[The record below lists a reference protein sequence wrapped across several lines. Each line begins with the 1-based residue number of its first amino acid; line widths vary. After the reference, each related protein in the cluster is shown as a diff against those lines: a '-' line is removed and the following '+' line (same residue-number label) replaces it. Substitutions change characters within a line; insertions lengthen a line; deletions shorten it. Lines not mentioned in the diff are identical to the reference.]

1 MTIDPHFTPCPAHD
15 GDEMYPNGIFEF
27 NIAAMLAFLVNNPEA
42 VPLMEVAV
50 DEFCPHNFPLD
61 PAEIDSFDLTRPVIL
76 AEIAPGRW
84 NLIDG
89 NHRMEK
95 ARRLGIETLQ
105 AYKVAPD
112 IHIRFLTTLKGY
124 LAYVEY
130 WNGKVKAYSSR

>member
-1 MTIDPHFTPCPAHD
+1 MIFTTPP
-15 GDEMYPNGIFEF
+15 
-27 NIAAMLAFLVNNPEA
+27 
-42 VPLMEVAV
+42 
-50 DEFCPHNFPLD
+50 
-61 PAEIDSFDLTRPVIL
+61 PVIL

-95 ARRLGIETLQ
+95 ARRLGLETLQ

-112 IHIRFLTTLKGY
+112 IHIRFLTTREGY

-130 WNGKVKAYSSR
+130 WNGKMAESEQDGIL